1 MVMAQFHYRAARR
14 DGTLIEDQTE
24 ASNESALRTQLEH
37 QGLFLLH
44 FEGDQGWGGS
54 SKRITWRKGLSQ
66 REFLV
71 FNQQFLALVKAGLPI
86 LRTVDILTERSI
98 NESFQQALQDV
109 REEIRGGAAI
119 SEAMAVRPKFFP
131 DLYRATIQSGEH
143 TGNLVVVLQR
153 YIAYLK
159 LIISVREKVK
169 KALMYPGFL
178 IFVGFGVVAFL
189 VGYVIP
195 TFADVYD
202 QSNAELP
209 APTLI
214 LLTLIRSASE
224 WGPWVLLG
232 ITVIVAF
239 LYSWMKTEN
248 GQYQVH
254 QLLLRLP
261 LVKGVT
267 LNNQIIQFCRT
278 LTTIIAG
285 GIPLLQALAIT
296 GKAMTNKVMSHALT
310 QVSSRVRE
318 GVGLAASLKEEHIF
332 PRMTI
337 EMIEVGESTGSLET
351 MLQEVAEFHE
361 GELDLQLTQLT
372 TWMEPALL
380 LIMGFIVGG
389 LVIVMY
395 LPIFQLAGNL

>member
-1 MVMAQFHYRAARR
+1 MAQFHYRAARR
-14 DGTLIEDQTE
+14 DGTIIEDQSE
-24 ASNESALRTQLEH
+24 ASSEGALRTLLEN

-44 FEGDQGWGGS
+44 LEGDRGWGSGS
-54 SKRITWRKGLSQ
+54 KGLAWRKRLSH

-86 LRTVDILTERSI
+86 LRAVDILTERAI
-98 NESFQQALQDV
+98 NESFQQALQQV

-119 SEAMAVRPKFFP
+119 SVAMAIRPTYFP

-143 TGNLVVVLQR
+143 TGNLTVVLQR
-153 YIAYLK
+153 YITYLK
-159 LIISVREKVK
+159 LIIGVREKIQ
-169 KALMYPGFL
+169 KAIMYPAFL
-178 IFVGFGVVAFL
+178 MFVGFCVVAFL

-195 TFADVYD
+195 TFAEVYD
-202 QSNAELP
+202 QNSTKLP
-209 APTLI
+209 APTLL
-214 LLTLIRSASE
+214 LLTLIRSSSY
-224 WGPWVLLG
+224 WGPWVLL
-232 ITVIVAF
+232 TSVLLVVF

-248 GQYQVH
+248 GQYQMH
-254 QLLLRLP
+254 RLLLRLP

-296 GKAMTNKVMSHALT
+296 GKAMTNKVMSKALSR
-310 QVSSRVRE
+310 VSSRVHD
-318 GVGLAASLKEEHIF
+318 GMSLAASIKEEHIL
-332 PRMTI
+332 PRMTL
-337 EMIEVGESTGSLET
+337 EMIDVGESTGSLEI

-372 TWMEPALL
+372 TWMEPVLL

-395 LPIFQLAGNL
+395 LPIFQLAGTV

>member
-1 MVMAQFHYRAARR
+1 MAQFHYRAARP
-14 DGTLIEDQTE
+14 DGTVIETRTE
-24 ASNESALRTQLEH
+24 ASSEAALRAQIEN

-44 FEGDQGWGGS
+44 FEGDQGWSGT
-54 SKRITWRKGLSQ
+54 SKGISWRKGLSP

-86 LRTVDILTERSI
+86 LRTVDILTERAI
-98 NESFQQALQDV
+98 NEPFQRALQDV

-119 SEAMAVRPKFFP
+119 SDALAVRPTYFP

-143 TGNLVVVLQR
+143 TGNLIVVLQR

-159 LIISVREKVK
+159 LVIGVREKVK
-169 KALMYPGFL
+169 KAIMYPGFL
-178 IFVGFGVVAFL
+178 IFVGFCVVAFL

-195 TFADVYD
+195 TFAEVYD
-202 QSNAELP
+202 QNNTKLP

-214 LLTLIRSASE
+214 LLKMIRSASE
-224 WGPWVLLG
+224 WGPWVLLA
-232 ITVIVAF
+232 TVAMGAF
-239 LYSWMKTEN
+239 LYGWVKTRN

-254 QLLLRLP
+254 RLLLRLP
-261 LVKGVT
+261 LIKGVT

-296 GKAMTNKVMSHALT
+296 GRALT
-310 QVSSRVRE
+310 NQVMAQALSRVSSRVRD
-318 GVGLAASLKEEHIF
+318 GMGLAASLKEEHIL

-395 LPIFQLAGNL
+395 LPIFQLAGTV

>member
-1 MVMAQFHYRAARR
+1 MAQFQYRAARP
-14 DGTLIEDQTE
+14 DGTVVEDRTE
-24 ASNESALRTQLEH
+24 ASSEAALRAYLEN

-44 FEGDQGWGGS
+44 LAGEEGWAGGS
-54 SKRITWRKGLSQ
+54 KKLTWRKGLSL

-86 LRTVDILTERSI
+86 LRTVDILTERAI
-98 NESFQQALQDV
+98 NESFQLALQDV

-119 SEAMAVRPKFFP
+119 SDAMAVRPKYFP

-143 TGNLVVVLQR
+143 TGNLIVVLQR
-153 YIAYLK
+153 YITYLK
-159 LIISVREKVK
+159 LIIGVREKIK
-169 KALMYPGFL
+169 KAIMYPGFL
-178 IFVGFGVVAFL
+178 IFVGMCVVAFL

-195 TFADVYD
+195 TFAEVYD
-202 QSNAELP
+202 QNNTKLP
-209 APTLI
+209 GPTL
-214 LLTLIRSASE
+214 LLLNLIRSAGE
-224 WGPWVLLG
+224 WGPWVLVIFVG
-232 ITVIVAF
+232 IIALLF
-239 LYSWMKTEN
+239 SWAKTQN
-248 GQYQVH
+248 GQYQIH
-254 QLLLRLP
+254 HLLLRLP
-261 LVKGVT
+261 LIKGVT

-285 GIPLLQALAIT
+285 GIPLLQALSIT
-296 GKAMTNKVMSHALT
+296 GKALTNKVMSRALT
-310 QVSSRVRE
+310 NVSSRVRD
-318 GVGLAASLKEEHIF
+318 GMGLAASLKEEHIL
-332 PRMTI
+332 PRMTL

-395 LPIFQLAGNL
+395 LPIFQLAGTV